1 MAGKE
6 RILGTDARLGFHAY
20 DFPGLSQD
28 QLKRASDAGKEYCQS
43 RGVNSAFVDKAFG
56 VSSET
61 LWYPTMQEL
70 ILNGVVTHIDN
81 GSEVIDAESV
91 VLTPGTTLDF
101 NPQSGRLTPG
111 R

>member
-28 QLKRASDAGKEYCQS
+28 QLKRASQS